1 MVEIELKFQIE
12 PARRDAVRRAVVASG
27 ASAQKL
33 RLQARY
39 FDTPDACL
47 AGAGLALRLRREGR
61 SRWVQ
66 TLKGRGDGLMQRLEH
81 EVVLPPGVPA
91 TLDLSRHDGTPAAAA
106 LRSALGPRASELVER
121 FATDIQRTRRVVRAL
136 DAEGLPAA
144 IELAWDEGWITA
156 LRDEKPQR
164 VAVAELEFEL
174 LSGPPQALL
183 GLASRWVGRHGLWLD
198 VRSKAE
204 RGHALAAGRPA
215 AATQAQAALVSRRMA
230 PARALAAVVQ
240 AALAQV
246 LPNLAALADAG
257 PLPAEHVH
265 QLRVGLRRLRVAL
278 REFGAGAAGVDPGW
292 DGVLA
297 QLFRALGQLRDRD
310 VAQQVLRP
318 AREAAARAGLEFS
331 PPPAR
336 HAVAP
341 ALELAAALR
350 ERGLHQLL
358 LALIGL
364 TLPSESAPGAAPG
377 AAPLLDVARKRL
389 TRLHKKVRVD
399 AMRFADLDDAARHRL
414 RKRLKR
420 LRYSLD
426 FVAPLFAAKSVAAYL
441 ALLKPAQEA
450 LGQCNDLALTEAAGM
465 AAGARSPGDAYVL
478 GWLGARRDVL
488 SGTAAKR
495 LKALSTAAR
504 CWKH

>member
-1 MVEIELKFQIE
+1 MVEIELKFQVE
-12 PARRDAVRRAVVASG
+12 PARRGAVRRAVIASG

-39 FDTPDACL
+39 FDTPDARL
-47 AGAGLALRLRREGR
+47 AAAGLALRLRREGR

-106 LRSALGPRASELVER
+106 LRAALGSRASELVER

-136 DAEGLPAA
+136 GAEGPPAS

-174 LSGPPQALL
+174 LSGSPQALL

-204 RGHALAAGRPA
+204 RGHALAVGRPA

-257 PLPAEHVH
+257 PLPAEQVH

-292 DGVLA
+292 DDVLA

-310 VAQQVLRP
+310 VAQQVLLP

-336 HAVAP
+336 HEVAP
-341 ALELAAALR
+341 AVQLAAALR
-350 ERGLHQLL
+350 DRGLHQLL

-364 TLPSESAPGAAPG
+364 TLPGEPTAG
-377 AAPLLDVARKRL
+377 AAPLGDTARKGL
-389 TRLHKKVRVD
+389 TRLHKKVRAD
-399 AMRFADLDDAARHRL
+399 AARFADLDDEARHRL

-450 LGQCNDLALTEAAGM
+450 LGQCNDVALAEAACM
-465 AAGARSPGDAYVL
+465 AAGAPSPGDAYLL
-478 GWLGARRDVL
+478 GWLSARRDVL
-488 SGTAAKR
+488 AGTAAKR
-495 LKALSTAAR
+495 LKALSAAPR
-504 CWKH
+504 CWKN